1 MLAKFWTILKQTV
14 MGFIDDDCLSKGAAI
29 AYFTIFSLAP
39 MLVIAVA
46 IAGLVFGDEAASGA
60 VSAQLGGIMGE
71 QGAKAVEAMIAGASN
86 RGSGILATVVGL
98 GTLLLTA
105 TGVFG
110 ELQSSLNAIWRV
122 EAPSGLSGLLRA
134 RVAGLGMVAAL
145 GFLLL
150 TSLIASA
157 AISALGG
164 YITGMLPG
172 GELLLQVVNF
182 AVSFAIVSLLFAAVY
197 KILPSKPISYR
208 DVAVGAVA
216 TAFMFT
222 VGKTLIGLYLGSSAV
237 ASSYG
242 GAGAF
247 VVVLLW
253 IYYSSLMFLLGAEFT
268 KTWATYHR
276 SEAAEGT
283 DQPATTPIV
292 VSAGAHVEVAR
303 NAAAG
308 TGTRWIDVVAV
319 AGVLYSVLRNQRR
332 PR

>member
-46 IAGLVFGDEAASGA
+46 IAGLVFGNEAASGA

-71 QGAKAVEAMIAGASN
+71 QGAKAVEAMVAGASN

-105 TGVFG
+105 TGVFS

-122 EAPSGLSGLLRA
+122 EAPSGISGLIRA
-134 RVAGLGMVAAL
+134 RIAGLGMVAAL

-150 TSLIASA
+150 TSLVASA

-164 YITGMLPG
+164 YATGMLPG

-222 VGKTLIGLYLGSSAV
+222 VGKTLIGLYLGSSAI

-242 GAGAF
+242 AAGAF
-247 VVVLLW
+247 VIVLLW

-268 KTWATYHR
+268 KAWATYHG

-283 DQPATTPIV
+283 DQPATSPIV
-292 VSAGAHVEVAR
+292 VSAGAQVEVAR
-303 NAAAG
+303 NAAAS

-319 AGVLYSVLRNQRR
+319 AGVLYSVMRSERR

>member
-1 MLAKFWTILKQTV
+1 MLAKLWTILKQTV

-46 IAGLVFGDEAASGA
+46 IAGLVFGGEAASGA

-86 RGSGILATVVGL
+86 RSSGILATIVGL
-98 GTLLLTA
+98 ATLLLTA

-122 EAPSGLSGLLRA
+122 EAPTGLSGLVRA

-157 AISALGG
+157 GISALGG
-164 YITGMLPG
+164 YVTGMLPG
-172 GELLLQVVNF
+172 GELLLQVINF
-182 AVSFAIVSLLFAAVY
+182 GVSFAIVSLLFAAVY

-208 DVAVGAVA
+208 DVVVGAVA

-222 VGKTLIGLYLGSSAV
+222 VGKTLIGLYLGSSTI

-242 GAGAF
+242 AAGAF
-247 VVVLLW
+247 VIVLLW

-268 KTWATYHR
+268 KTWAIHHG
-276 SEAAEGT
+276 SDAAEGT
-283 DQPATTPIV
+283 DQPATAPIV
-292 VSAGAHVEVAR
+292 ASAGAHVEVAR
-303 NAAAG
+303 HAAAS

-319 AGVLYSVLRNQRR
+319 AGVLYSVMRNQRR
-332 PR
+332 LR